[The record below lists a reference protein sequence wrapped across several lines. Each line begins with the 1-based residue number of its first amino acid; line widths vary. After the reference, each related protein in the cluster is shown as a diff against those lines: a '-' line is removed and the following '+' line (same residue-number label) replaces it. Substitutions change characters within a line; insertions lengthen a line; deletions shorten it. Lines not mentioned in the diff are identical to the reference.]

1 MHTTHTDKGYFNAL
15 RIQAFGRAIARGLGL
30 CVALTMAPVAHAQ
43 DKEDTAQSLPLWE
56 AGVVAGA
63 LSTPSYPG
71 SNQPNRRSLVL
82 PYFIYRGEIL
92 RANRGGMGARLAHSE
107 TWEIDVGFTGSLP
120 ANSNDI
126 ELRQGMP
133 DLGTLLE
140 FGPRLKVLLA
150 QPAADSRVTMEV
162 PLRTVLELNDGV
174 RQVGNVLEP
183 KLAYEREVGANWYVK
198 TAISVIVGDTQLN
211 QYFYGV
217 SAAQAT
223 AARPAFNAQGGLIG
237 TRLTLDGS
245 KSLGPDVRLFAY
257 GRYDMH
263 GGAANRASPLFAQD
277 TGTTAGLGLVWTLG
291 RSSTRV
297 ADDL

>member
-1 MHTTHTDKGYFNAL
+1 MHAKTQYRPGAVTGKFLNPIRRLTFCIGAWFAL
-15 RIQAFGRAIARGLGL
+15 AAATP
-30 CVALTMAPVAHAQ
+30 ALAQ
-43 DKEDTAQSLPLWE
+43 DADKASNNLPLWE

-71 SNQPNRRSLVL
+71 SNQPNRRALVL

-107 TWEIDVGFTGSLP
+107 NWEVDVGFTGSLP

-150 QPAADSRVTMEV
+150 QPSSISRVTLEV
-162 PLRTVLELNDGV
+162 PVRTVLELNDGV

-183 KLAYEREVGANWYVK
+183 KIAYEREIDGNWYFK
-198 TAISVIVGDTQLN
+198 TAFSVIVGDSQLN

-217 SAAQAT
+217 SASQAT
-223 AARPAFNAQGGLIG
+223 SVRPAYTAQGGLIG

-245 KSLGPDVRLFAY
+245 KSLGPDVRLFGY
-257 GRYDMH
+257 VRYDMH

-277 TGTTAGLGLVWTLG
+277 TGTTAGIGLVWTLG